1 MSPLSVEELAS
12 RIPDGSSVALPPDY
26 SGCAM
31 AVIRALLR
39 RPARDLRL
47 IGVPQLGLQAD
58 LLIGAGC
65 IAEIEMA
72 AISLGEHGLAPA
84 FQRTWEQRRLVVRE
98 STCPAIHAGL
108 QAAEKGIPFIPLRGV
123 LGSDL
128 PAMRPDWKVIDN
140 PFAEAD
146 PILLVPAIR
155 PDVALFHAPLADRAG
170 NVWIGVRRE
179 LMTMAH
185 AAARCLV
192 TVEAITGEDLLAE
205 DRTAAGTIPG
215 LYVEAVAE
223 APEGGRPVGL
233 QGSYPPDRDWI
244 GRYARKARSE
254 DGFAAMLA
262 EFLAA

>member
-1 MSPLSVEELAS
+1 
-12 RIPDGSSVALPPDY
+12 VALPPDY

-31 AVIRALLR
+31 AAIRALLR
-39 RPARDLRL
+39 RPARELRL

-58 LLIGAGC
+58 LLVGAGC
-65 IAEIEMA
+65 VAEIETA

-84 FQRTWEQRRLVVRE
+84 FQRAWQQHALVVRE

-108 QAAEKGIPFIPLRGV
+108 QAAEKGIPFLPLRGV

-128 PAMRPDWKVIDN
+128 LAMRPDWKVIDN

-192 TVEAITGEDLLAE
+192 TVEAITEEDLLAE
-205 DRTAAGTIPG
+205 DRTAAGTIPA

-223 APEGGRPVGL
+223 APAGGWPVGL
-233 QGSYPPDRDWI
+233 QGSYPPDHVWL
-244 GRYARKARSE
+244 GRYAREARSE
-254 DGFAAMLA
+254 AGFQTLLT